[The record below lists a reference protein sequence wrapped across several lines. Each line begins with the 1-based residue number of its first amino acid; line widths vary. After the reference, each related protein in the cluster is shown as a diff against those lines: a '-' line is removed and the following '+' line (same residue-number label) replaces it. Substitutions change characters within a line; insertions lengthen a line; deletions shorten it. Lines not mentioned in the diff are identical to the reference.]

1 MRVDFYI
8 ILNNYREVYQSFQKA
23 LQGTRIL
30 QYGHGIEIRNINQ
43 QILPITICYTNY
55 HNLAKHTLSFT
66 ARILSPTDN
75 PPCLQNQTKISSTFL
90 VVRKENKFHNQDMF
104 LVITQQSSSCY
115 PEHYK
120 EILHLT
126 VFSSPFSLNLISVST
141 GIFFLNCSYSFVFF
155 LI

>member
-23 LQGTRIL
+23 LQGTRTL
-30 QYGHGIEIRNINQ
+30 QYGHGIEIRNKNQ
-43 QILPITICYTNY
+43 QIPPITIFYTNY
-55 HNLAKHTLSFT
+55 HNIVKLTLSFT

-75 PPCLQNQTKISSTFL
+75 PPCLQNQTKTSSTFL
-90 VVRKENKFHNQDMF
+90 VVLQENKFHNQQMF
-104 LVITQQSSSCY
+104 LVIKQQSSSCY

-126 VFSSPFSLNLISVST
+126 AFFSPFSLNLTSVST
-141 GIFFLNCSYSFVFF
+141 GIFF
-155 LI
+155 